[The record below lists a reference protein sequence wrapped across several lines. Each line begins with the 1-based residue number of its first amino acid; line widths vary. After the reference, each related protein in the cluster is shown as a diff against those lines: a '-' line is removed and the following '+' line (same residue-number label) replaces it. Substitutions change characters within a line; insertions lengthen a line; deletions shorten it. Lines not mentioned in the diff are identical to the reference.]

1 MSTSALD
8 LPATVRELPPT
19 ARLVF
24 VALREAEG
32 PVDRSELLAQTA
44 ACEDSLHRALNKLAD
59 RDLIKQ
65 SAHPADRRRQRYA
78 TTDLA
83 RP

>member
-8 LPATVRELPPT
+8 LPPSVRELPPT

-32 PVDRSELLAQTA
+32 PVGRSELLAQTA
-44 ACEDSLHRALNKLAD
+44 ACEDSLHRALNNLDD
-59 RDLIKQ
+59 RGLIEQ
-65 SAHPADRRRQRYA
+65 APHPADRRRQQYA
-78 TTDLA
+78 TTDFA
-83 RP
+83 TP